1 MVNFLDRGGAK
12 FVKGVFYCK
21 AASFSGFSE
30 KDEVIREEEMR
41 KGWVVPNCFDSLPI
55 FWFNFI
61 VDETGKVLHAEDK
74 DVRR

>member
-1 MVNFLDRGGAK
+1 MVNFLDRGEAK

-55 FWFNFI
+55 F
-61 VDETGKVLHAEDK
+61 
-74 DVRR
+74 